1 MEAVTPLLLPLAAW
15 HDAKPQAAL
24 DAEGTRM
31 AVANPW
37 PDAQRI
43 ESWAGEVRVNL
54 IRLIALVVFYG
65 HHLINVYLIQ
75 DDPSLRGDYHT
86 GVTALVM
93 AWSIAV
99 LALYICLSRRW
110 VPPALKYLATAWD
123 IILITAL
130 VNLTR
135 DPKTMQTSL
144 YFLVIS
150 AAGLRLSLPLVYT
163 ATLGSMAAY
172 AFFLGYVRFWWE
184 LPETE
189 RLSRPNQVI
198 FLLAL
203 GTAGILTGQL
213 VRQARRLLGGY
224 PVTVVKSKE

>member
-1 MEAVTPLLLPLAAW
+1 MAAA
-15 HDAKPQAAL
+15 DS
-24 DAEGTRM
+24 
-31 AVANPW
+31 W

-65 HHLINVYLIQ
+65 HHLINAYLIQ
-75 DDPSLRGDYHT
+75 DDPTLRGEYHT
-86 GVTALVM
+86 AVTILVM
-93 AWSIAV
+93 AWSIGV

-110 VPPALKYLATAWD
+110 VPPALKYFGTAWD

-130 VNLTR
+130 VILTG
-135 DPKTMQTSL
+135 DPRTMQTVL

-150 AAGLRLSLPLVYT
+150 AAGLRLSLPLVYA
-163 ATLGSMAAY
+163 ATLGSMAGY
-172 AFFLGYVRFWWE
+172 AFFLGYIRFWLE
-184 LPETE
+184 LPEKE
-189 RLSRPNQVI
+189 RLSRPNQII

-203 GTAGILTGQL
+203 GAAGILTGQL

-224 PVTVVKSKE
+224 PVTVVKSGE